1 MMYHLAV
8 SAAPPET
15 NHEPASYST
24 FRKSPRLA
32 PITAD
37 INQTSKQDPQPKE
50 KTKQ

>member
-1 MMYHLAV
+1 MMYPSAV

-24 FRKSPRLA
+24 FRKNLQLA

-37 INQTSKQDPQPKE
+37 INQTNKQDLQPKE